1 LAIQKGNKIMSKYPT
16 LENTPPVIC
25 PRCKRRAEGW
35 PLRRA
40 DICSPKNWVNCI
52 RDPYVILAA
61 KA

>member
-1 LAIQKGNKIMSKYPT
+1 MSKYPT